1 MFMALLRPHVT
12 TKPDLVEAML
22 VIILAAWT
30 IVSMW
35 LIEKAVS
42 FQIQSL
48 LTWQSLTT
56 FFAAFVSIIILVIA
70 VLIADI
76 RKEIKELY

>member
-1 MFMALLRPHVT
+1 MFMALLRPHTT
-12 TKPDLVEAML
+12 TKPDLIEALL
-22 VIILAAWT
+22 VIILAIWT

-56 FFAAFVSIIILVIA
+56 FFAAFISIIILVIA

>member
-1 MFMALLRPHVT
+1 MRPHVT
-12 TKPDLVEAML
+12 SKPDLIELLLL
-22 VIILAAWT
+22 VILALWT

-35 LIEKAVS
+35 LIEKAVT
-42 FQIQSL
+42 FQVQSV

-56 FFAAFVSIIILVIA
+56 FFAAFISIIILVIA
-70 VLIADI
+70 ILIADI